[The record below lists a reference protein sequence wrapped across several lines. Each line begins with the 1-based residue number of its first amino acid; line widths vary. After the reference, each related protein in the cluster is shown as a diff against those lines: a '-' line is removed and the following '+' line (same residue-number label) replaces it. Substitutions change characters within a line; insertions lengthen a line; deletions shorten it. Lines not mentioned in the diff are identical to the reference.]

1 MEQEGVDSMLKKI
14 FKNDDRI
21 VGLSGFKK
29 CEMPKQIYTC
39 APKLGSEKVVFGTDF
54 HKNIF
59 VN

>member
-1 MEQEGVDSMLKKI
+1 MFKKI
-14 FKNDDRI
+14 FKNDEKI

-29 CEMPKQIYTC
+29 DELPKQIYTC
-39 APKLGSEKVVFGTDF
+39 APKLGSEKVVFGTNY